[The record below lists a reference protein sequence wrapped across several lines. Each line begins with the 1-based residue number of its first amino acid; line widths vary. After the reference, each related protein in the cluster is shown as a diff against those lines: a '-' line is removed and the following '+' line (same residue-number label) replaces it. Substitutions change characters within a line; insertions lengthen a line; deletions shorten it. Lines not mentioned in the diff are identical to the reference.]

1 MNIRPSDLGL
11 LVALNTLLEERN
23 VTRAAE
29 KLNISQ
35 PAMSAQLA
43 RLRDLFDD
51 QLLVA
56 SGRQMLPTARAL
68 ALQDPLRDLIDDIS
82 KVVSDRQPFEPATA
96 TRTFRIIAADYLQLV
111 VALPMLEAVR
121 KTAPGVQLLLL
132 PFDTATAWGK
142 LEQLDADLII
152 AWPDVIPP
160 EARARKLCDDDLC
173 MVQRVGHPRGKAKL
187 TLEALCALDHIVISP
202 DGASVRGLVD
212 DELDK
217 LGHTR
222 RVVASAVS
230 FLAAPAM
237 VAQTDMVASVPRRL
251 AKMMPELL
259 EIYDLPLPAIR
270 YEFFSAWHPRMHT
283 DPGHIWMRDLAAA
296 SVYSGIAFS

>member
-51 QLLVA
+51 QLLVI

-68 ALQDPLRDLIDDIS
+68 ELQAPLRDLIDTIS
-82 KVVSDRQPFEPATA
+82 KVVSERQRFAPATS

-111 VALPMLEAVR
+111 VVLPLLEAVR
-121 KTAPGVQLLLL
+121 HTAPGIQLHLL
-132 PFDTATAWGK
+132 PFDAATAWSK
-142 LEQLDADLII
+142 LEQLEADLVIT
-152 AWPDVIPP
+152 WPNVIPP
-160 EARARKLCDDDLC
+160 EARAIKLCDDDLC
-173 MVQRVGHPRGKAKL
+173 MVQRIGHPRGTAKL
-187 TLEALCALDHIVISP
+187 SVEALCALDHVVISH
-202 DGASVRGLVD
+202 DGVSLRGLVD
-212 DELDK
+212 EELDK
-217 LGHTR
+217 LGQTR
-222 RVVASAVS
+222 RIVASAVS

-237 VAQTDMVASVPRRL
+237 VAQTDMVASMPRRL
-251 AKMMPELL
+251 AKMMPDLV
-259 EIYDLPLPAIR
+259 EIFDLPLPAIR
-270 YEFFSAWHPRMHT
+270 FEFFAAWHPRMHN
-283 DPGHIWMRDLAAA
+283 DSGHQWLRNQMVA
-296 SVYSGIAFS
+296 SV